1 MKSIAYFPIAGH
13 RRPTPRPSKP
23 LVWGI
28 ICLYLGLNRPE
39 KGMKFSPP
47 SAYRARREVLPAWT
61 VIEHF
66 DGTAE
71 AIQTSVLLSRD
82 YVTRLLAVTNYR

>member
-1 MKSIAYFPIAGH
+1 MKSTAYIPIAGH
-13 RRPTPRPSKP
+13 RCPTPRASKP

-39 KGMKFSPP
+39 KGMISSPP
-47 SAYRARREVLPAWT
+47 SAYRRPREVLPAWT

-71 AIQTSVLLSRD
+71 AIQTSRLLSTLRR
-82 YVTRLLAVTNYR
+82 RLGPRVTNYR